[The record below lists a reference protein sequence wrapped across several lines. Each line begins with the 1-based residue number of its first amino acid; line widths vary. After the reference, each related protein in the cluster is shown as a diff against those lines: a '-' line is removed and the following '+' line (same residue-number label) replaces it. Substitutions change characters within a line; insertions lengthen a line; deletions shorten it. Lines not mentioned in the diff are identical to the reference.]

1 MFSGEGNLVYYC
13 FQDKEGALLYLGE
26 RERCSTVYRRRDLVL
41 YCSQEKETG
50 ELLFSGEGNMF
61 SIVFRR
67 REHVHYC
74 YQEKETGALMFQE
87 KGSATLQTAVL
98 KEKETSALLLM
109 FSGEGDWC
117 SLLYC
122 SRAKGDG
129 AVLIGF
135 YRFYLYKTLIF
146 ICLSRQKISYR

>member
-1 MFSGEGNLVYYC
+1 MFSTVIRIRKLVLLC
-13 FQDKEGALLYLGE
+13 F
-26 RERCSTVYRRRDLVL
+26 RRRDLVL

-87 KGSATLQTAVL
+87 KGSGALQTAVL
-98 KEKETSALLLM
+98 KEKETGALLLM
-109 FSGEGDWC
+109 FSREGRWGC
-117 SLLYC
+117 TY
-122 SRAKGDG
+122 R
-129 AVLIGF
+129 F
-135 YRFYLYKTLIF
+135 YRF
-146 ICLSRQKISYR
+146 LSI

>member
-1 MFSGEGNLVYYC
+1 M
-13 FQDKEGALLYLGE
+13 
-26 RERCSTVYRRRDLVL
+26 L

-61 SIVFRR
+61 ATVIRR
-67 REHVHYC
+67 RKHVHYC

-87 KGSATLQTAVL
+87 KGSGALQTAVL
-98 KEKETSALLLM
+98 KEKETGELLLM

-122 SRAKGDG
+122 SREKGDG
-129 AVLIGF
+129 AVLTGFIGF
-135 YRFYLYKTLIF
+135 FYTK
-146 ICLSRQKISYR
+146 S